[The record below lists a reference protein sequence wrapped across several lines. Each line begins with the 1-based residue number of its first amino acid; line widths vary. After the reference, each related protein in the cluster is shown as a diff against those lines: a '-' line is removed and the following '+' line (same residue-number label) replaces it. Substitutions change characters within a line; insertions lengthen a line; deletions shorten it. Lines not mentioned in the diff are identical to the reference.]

1 MFITRWWTELRLFAS
16 LYRILRVQ
24 IMASSILCVC
34 VFVIE
39 KHSHNSGLI
48 VKKNIV
54 VFVVVVCLFGKL
66 FRNLN
71 WGVQHTKHAMTGL
84 KRKG

>member
-1 MFITRWWTELRLFAS
+1 MYVYVLCLLHVDGRNYVCLL
-16 LYRILRVQ
+16 LYIGYYEYKLWQ
-24 IMASSILCVC
+24 AQYCVC

-54 VFVVVVCLFGKL
+54 VLVVVVCLFGKL

-71 WGVQHTKHAMTGL
+71 
-84 KRKG
+84 

>member
-1 MFITRWWTELRLFAS
+1 
-16 LYRILRVQ
+16 
-24 IMASSILCVC
+24 MASSILCVC
-34 VFVIE
+34 VFMIE

-54 VFVVVVCLFGKL
+54 VLVVVVCLFGKL

-71 WGVQHTKHAMTGL
+71 
-84 KRKG
+84 

>member
-1 MFITRWWTELRLFAS
+1 MYMYYVYYTLMDGTTFVYFFIQDITSTNYGKLNT
-16 LYRILRVQ
+16 V
-24 IMASSILCVC
+24 CVC

-54 VFVVVVCLFGKL
+54 VLVVVVCLFGKL

-71 WGVQHTKHAMTGL
+71 
-84 KRKG
+84 